1 VFLDIGHPHLN
12 PDSIEFNKKKDYFFF
27 WFSVMRVSL
36 QSLRVKV
43 LLAGSEKN

>member
-1 VFLDIGHPHLN
+1 LFSGKYRIPFN
-12 PDSIEFNKKKDYFFF
+12 IDSIEFIEKKDYFFF
-27 WFSVMRVSL
+27 WFSVMGVSL